1 MRFTCRIG
9 FEDPELT
16 VRPVDINDASFG
28 LRSRSRIRIEDPG
41 QSDFPGIRGGLIRA
55 VTDRFETARITV
67 PYPRRTVDG
76 TIEGGTGVATD
87 RPERGRG
94 RPIGVGCRGVQ

>member
-16 VRPVDINDASFG
+16 VRLVDINDASFG
-28 LRSRSRIRIEDPG
+28 LRSRIWTEDPG